1 MRLFARVKPSLA
13 LFVAAAALSHGSLAA
28 GQSSVMPEPGLRV
41 KRVAADKAAA
51 PRQMTMAAWGTSV
64 WDAARTG
71 DEVEVDRLL
80 KMVDD
85 GKVADADAVVVGAV
99 KAYTGNI
106 VQREL
111 DRQSE
116 IEKIRGEMDKLLAD
130 EQTVANVAKALGKA
144 IELQFVMKD
153 DNAVL
158 QMDRV
163 MTLRDRAL
171 TMAKTAETENRVL
184 DATELFVLLD
194 ALSDVAGTYRG
205 DVRRMVQRQEMLR
218 LYVPQRLWEL
228 SNERRKLRGDKELP
242 AYNPVGGDYR
252 ERLSGVSREIILNS
266 LQRSREHVDQVP
278 INQMLTAGL
287 ETLRVMYTTIDL
299 QASLDFAGVKN
310 EDLRRVMLDAVT
322 REQRSLTQSPTQY
335 DAFQVEGMLDRVL
348 AANETSVR
356 APVAAMLHEFG
367 VGAFGKLDEYSTIIW
382 PDEVARFNRNT
393 QGRFVGVGVQIEM
406 DPEQRVKVVTPLE
419 GTPAQRAGLH
429 PGDVISK
436 VDGKSVFGL
445 SLDQVVDLITGR
457 EGTTVTLSVERS
469 DDLATPEKTDTDDEG
484 YEAGKPDKQYLE
496 FALSRSIIKVPS
508 IKGWKRSGIRE
519 DAWDWFVDK
528 EAQIGYVR
536 LSQFADTST
545 DELDAAIRQM
555 KQSGLKGLVFDL
567 RFNPGGLLDQAG
579 MIAQR
584 FLPFDHEPIVS
595 ARKAGGIEE
604 TEWYTNAKR
613 ATLSDIPVVVLV
625 NESSASASEIVSGAI
640 SVYSKTRDI
649 DALVL
654 GQRSFGKGSV
664 QNVWPVT
671 ANAFLKLTTAHYML
685 PDRSIIHKRPGKT
698 VWGVEP
704 NMHVEMLPDQ
714 ISKASTLRRNADV
727 LPINELGV
735 VQRQDQTEQPN
746 PDDLVTKGIDLQ
758 VEAAV
763 LLLKAR
769 TAADAAK
776 IATNP

>member
-13 LFVAAAALSHGSLAA
+13 LLVAAAALSHGSI
-28 GQSSVMPEPGLRV
+28 
-41 KRVAADKAAA
+41 AAA
-51 PRQMTMAAWGTSV
+51 QSTVVPEQGIRVNRVVDKGANRNLTMAAWGTSV
-64 WDAARTG
+64 WDAARVG
-71 DEVEVDRLL
+71 DEKEVERLL
-80 KMVDD
+80 KLIDD
-85 GKVADADAVVVGAV
+85 GKVVDANETVVGAV
-99 KAYTGNI
+99 KAYTVNI
-106 VQREL
+106 QQREI
-111 DRQSE
+111 DREAE
-116 IEKIRGEMDKLLAD
+116 ITKIREEMDKFIND
-130 EQTVANVAKALGKA
+130 EPTVTNVAKALGKA

-158 QMDRV
+158 QLDRV
-163 MTLRDRAL
+163 MMLRDRAL
-171 TMAKTAETENRVL
+171 TMARAAESENRVL

-194 ALSDVAGTYRG
+194 ALNDVAGTYRN
-205 DVRRMVQRQEMLR
+205 DVRRMAQRQEMLR

-228 SNERRKLRGDKELP
+228 NNERRKARGDKELP

-252 ERLSGVSREIILNS
+252 ERLAGVTREIILNS

-278 INQMLTAGL
+278 TNQLLTAGL
-287 ETLRVMYTTIDL
+287 ETLRVMYTTTDL
-299 QASLDFAGVKN
+299 QASLDFTGLKN
-310 EDLRRVMLDAVT
+310 EDLRRAMLDAIT
-322 REQRSLTQSPTQY
+322 REQRALTQAPQQY
-335 DAFQVEGMLDRVL
+335 DGFQVESMLDRVL

-356 APVAAMLHEFG
+356 APVAAVLHEFG
-367 VGAFGKLDEYSTIIW
+367 VGAFAKLDEYSTIIW

-406 DPEQRVKVVTPLE
+406 DPDQRVKVVTPLE
-419 GTPAQRAGLH
+419 GTPAHRAGLH
-429 PGDVISK
+429 PGDIITK
-436 VDGKSVFGL
+436 VDGKSIFGL

-457 EGTTVTLSVERS
+457 EGTKVMLSVERS
-469 DDLATPEKTDTDDEG
+469 DDPVTPTDDAADDEG
-484 YEAGKPDKQYLE
+484 YEAGKPETQYLE
-496 FALSRSIIKVPS
+496 FALGRATIKVPS
-508 IKGWKRSGIRE
+508 IKGWKRNGIRE
-519 DAWDWFVDK
+519 DAWDWFVDQ

-545 DELDAAIRQM
+545 DELDNAIRQM

-595 ARKAGGIEE
+595 ARKAGGVEE

-664 QNVWPVT
+664 QNVWPV
-671 ANAFLKLTTAHYML
+671 ASNAFLKLTTAHYML
-685 PDRSIIHKRPGKT
+685 PDRSIIHKRPGKA

-704 NMHVEMLPDQ
+704 NMHVEMLPEQ
-714 ISKASTLRRNADV
+714 IGKASTLRRNADV
-727 LPINELGV
+727 LPINEQGII
-735 VQRQDQTEQPN
+735 QRQDQTEQPN
-746 PDDLVTKGIDLQ
+746 PDELITKGIDLQ

-776 IATNP
+776 VAGNP

>member
-1 MRLFARVKPSLA
+1 MRLFTRVKPSLA
-13 LFVAAAALSHGSLAA
+13 LLVAAAALSHGSIAA
-28 GQSSVMPEPGLRV
+28 AQSSVLPEPGLRV
-41 KRVAADKAAA
+41 TRAVEKAGA
-51 PRQMTMAAWGTSV
+51 RNMTMAAWGTSV
-64 WDAARTG
+64 WDAAREG
-71 DEVEVDRLL
+71 DEKEVDRLL
-80 KMVDD
+80 QLVDD
-85 GKVADADAVVVGAV
+85 GKVVDANPAVTDAV
-99 KAYTGNI
+99 KAYTVNI
-106 VQREL
+106 QQREV
-111 DRQSE
+111 DRDGE
-116 IEKIRGEMDKLLAD
+116 ITKIRDEMDKLLAE
-130 EQTVANVAKALGKA
+130 EQTVTHVAKALGKA

-158 QMDRV
+158 QLDRV
-163 MTLRDRAL
+163 MMLRDRAL
-171 TMAKTAETENRVL
+171 TMARAAEAENRVL

-194 ALSDVAGTYRG
+194 ALNDVAGTYRN
-205 DVRRMVQRQEMLR
+205 DVRRMAQRQEMLR

-228 SNERRKLRGDKELP
+228 NNERRKARGDKELP

-252 ERLSGVSREIILNS
+252 ERLAGVSREIILNS
-266 LQRSREHVDQVP
+266 LQRSREHVDQIAV
-278 INQMLTAGL
+278 NQLLTAGL
-287 ETLRVMYTTIDL
+287 ETLRVMYTTTDL
-299 QASLDFAGVKN
+299 QASLDFSGLKN
-310 EDLRRVMLDAVT
+310 EDLRRAMLDAIT
-322 REQRSLTQSPTQY
+322 REQRNITQSPNQY
-335 DAFQVEGMLDRVL
+335 DGFQIEAMLDRVL

-367 VGAFGKLDEYSTIIW
+367 VGAFAKLDEYSTIIW

-406 DPEQRVKVVTPLE
+406 DPDQRVKVVTPLE
-419 GTPAQRAGLH
+419 GTPAHRAGLH
-429 PGDVISK
+429 PGDIITK
-436 VDGKSVFGL
+436 VDGKSIFGL

-457 EGTTVTLSVERS
+457 EGTRVTLSVERS
-469 DDLATPEKTDTDDEG
+469 DDPVTPTDDAKDDEG
-484 YEAGKPDKQYLE
+484 YEAGKPETQYLE
-496 FALSRSIIKVPS
+496 FALGRATIKVPS
-508 IKGWKRSGIRE
+508 IKGWKRNGIRE
-519 DAWDWFVDK
+519 DSWDWFVDK

-545 DELDAAIRQM
+545 DELDNAIRQM

-595 ARKAGGIEE
+595 ARKAGNVEE

-640 SVYSKTRDI
+640 SVYSKSRDI

-664 QNVWPVT
+664 QNVWPV
-671 ANAFLKLTTAHYML
+671 ANNAFLKLTTAHYIL
-685 PDRSIIHKRPGKT
+685 PDRSIIHKRPGKA

-727 LPINELGV
+727 LPINEMGII
-735 VQRQDQTEQPN
+735 QRQDQTPA
-746 PDDLVTKGIDLQ
+746 PDPDELVSKGIDLQ

-769 TAADAAK
+769 TAADAARV
-776 IATNP
+776 AGNP